1 LSTTGG
7 TVGVGR
13 STTRS
18 VVVASILIIA
28 VDFLLSKLII
38 SLLLES

>member
-1 LSTTGG
+1 LSTKGG

-13 STTRS
+13 STTQS
-18 VVVASILIIA
+18 VVDASILIIA

-38 SLLLES
+38 SLLLAR

>member
-1 LSTTGG
+1 
-7 TVGVGR
+7 
-13 STTRS
+13 